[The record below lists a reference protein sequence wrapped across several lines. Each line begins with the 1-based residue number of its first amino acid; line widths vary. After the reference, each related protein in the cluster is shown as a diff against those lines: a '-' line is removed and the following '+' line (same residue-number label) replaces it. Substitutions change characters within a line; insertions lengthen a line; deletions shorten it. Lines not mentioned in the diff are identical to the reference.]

1 MRVGVIGL
9 GQAGGRIADLLAYY
23 HKWGIHGRI
32 APFAMAVN
40 TAKSDL
46 MGLKTIPQK
55 DRILVGQTEARGHG
69 VGTLRDAGAQMM
81 QSGMPAIVHTVA
93 GKMTEHID
101 SFLVLAGLG
110 GGTGSGGAPV
120 LVKALKELYDHP
132 VYVMGILP
140 GDDDGRLMAR
150 NALECVD
157 DLSPIADGILFFD
170 NNLWKREGM
179 TLAQAF
185 NEMNHSLVQ
194 PLPSL
199 FGAGEATNGRVGV
212 KVVDAAD
219 IMNSWNGM
227 SVLGFSEIKAR
238 TMKDKLFFFKKRDSI
253 GELNP
258 TLRCYTV
265 IKSAVAAGMSCR
277 CVLKEAGRGLLMIS
291 GPKSQINVE
300 GFFQAKS
307 WLEQE
312 IDSYEIRG
320 GDYPISA
327 IDELR
332 GIVLLSGFTDLP
344 RLQELR
350 TRVNGNGH
358 SPKENGNGQD

>member
-23 HKWGIHGRI
+23 HKWGIHGSI
-32 APFAMAVN
+32 APFSLAVN

-46 MGLKTIPQK
+46 MGLKNIPQR

-69 VGTLRDAGAQMM
+69 VGTVREMGAEMM
-81 QSGMPAIVHTVA
+81 KSGLPTVVHAIV

-101 SFLVLAGLG
+101 GFLIMAGLG
-110 GGTGSGGAPV
+110 GGTGSGSAPIMA
-120 LVKALKELYDHP
+120 KALKELYDVP
-132 VYVMGILP
+132 VYVLGVLP
-140 GDDDGRLMAR
+140 SDDDGKLMAR
-150 NALECVD
+150 NALECID
-157 DLSPIADGILFFD
+157 ELTPIVDGILFFD
-170 NNLWKREGM
+170 NDLWKREGM
-179 TLAQAF
+179 TLARAF

-199 FGAGEATNGRVGV
+199 FGAGEAVNGRVGV

-219 IMNSWNGM
+219 IMNSWKGF

-238 TMKDKLFFFKKRDSI
+238 TFKDKLFFFKKRDSI
-253 GELNP
+253 GELSP

-265 IKSAVAAGMSCR
+265 IKSAVAAGLTCR
-277 CVLKEAGRGLLMIS
+277 CVLKDAGRGLLLIS

-307 WLEQE
+307 WLEKE

-320 GDYPISA
+320 GDYPVNM

-332 GIVLLSGFTDLP
+332 GIVLLSGFSDLP

-350 TRVNGNGH
+350 ARTNGLQSKEDGNGK
-358 SPKENGNGQD
+358 S

>member
-1 MRVGVIGL
+1 
-9 GQAGGRIADLLAYY
+9 
-23 HKWGIHGRI
+23 GIHGSI
-32 APFAMAVN
+32 APFSLAVN

-46 MGLKTIPQK
+46 MGLKTIPQR

-69 VGTLRDAGAQMM
+69 VGTVREVGAQMLR
-81 QSGMPAIVHTVA
+81 SGLPAVVHAVVA
-93 GKMTEHID
+93 KMTEHID
-101 SFLVLAGLG
+101 GFLVVAGLG

-120 LVKALKELYDHP
+120 MVKALKELYDEP
-132 VYVMGILP
+132 VYVLGILP
-140 GDDDGRLMAR
+140 GDDEGKLMAY
-150 NALECVD
+150 NALQCVEE
-157 DLSPIADGILFFD
+157 LSPIADGILFFD

-179 TLAQAF
+179 TLAKAF

-199 FGAGEATNGRVGV
+199 LGAGEASNGRVGV

-219 IMNSWNGM
+219 IMNSWKGL
-227 SVLGFSEIKAR
+227 SVLGFSEIRAR
-238 TMKDKLFFFKKRDSI
+238 TLKDKLLFFRKRDSI
-253 GELNP
+253 ALLNP

-265 IKSAVAAGMSCR
+265 IKSAVAAGLTCR
-277 CVLKEAGRGLLMIS
+277 CVLKEAGRGLLLIS

-307 WLEQE
+307 WLERE

-320 GDYPISA
+320 GDYPVNM

-332 GIVLLSGFTDLP
+332 GIVLLSGFADLP

-350 TRVNGNGH
+350 ERTKDLQPKEKGNG
-358 SPKENGNGQD
+358 KN

>member
-1 MRVGVIGL
+1 MKVGVIGL
-9 GQAGGRIADLLAYY
+9 GQAGGRVADLLTHY
-23 HKWGIHGRI
+23 HKWGIHGKI
-32 APFAMAVN
+32 APFSLAVN

-46 MGLKTIPQK
+46 MGLKTIPQR
-55 DRILVGQTEARGHG
+55 DRILVGQTEAKGHG
-69 VGTLRDAGAQMM
+69 VGTIREMGAQMTK
-81 QSGMPAIVHTVA
+81 SGLPAVVHAVV

-101 SFLVLAGLG
+101 GFLIMAGLG

-120 LVKALKELYDHP
+120 LAKALKELYDEP
-132 VYVMGILP
+132 VYVLGILP
-140 GDDDGRLMAR
+140 SDDEGKLMAR
-150 NALECVD
+150 NALECIQE
-157 DLSPIADGILFFD
+157 LTPIADGILFFD
-170 NNLWKREGM
+170 NDLWKREGM

-199 FGAGEATNGRVGV
+199 FGAGEAANGRVGV

-219 IMNSWNGM
+219 IMNSWKGF
-227 SVLGFSEIKAR
+227 SVLGYSEIRAR
-238 TMKDKLFFFKKRDSI
+238 TLKDKLLFFKKRDSI
-253 GELNP
+253 AELNP

-265 IKSAVAAGMSCR
+265 IKSAVAAGLTCR
-277 CVLKEAGRGLLMIS
+277 CVLKDAGRGLLLVS

-320 GDYPISA
+320 GDYPVNM
-327 IDELR
+327 IDDLR
-332 GIVLLSGFTDLP
+332 GIVLLSDFDDLP

-350 TRVNGNGH
+350 ERTNGQQARE
-358 SPKENGNGQD
+358 KGNGQG